1 MFTKKLLP
9 LSFSLAVLCS
19 ILCLTSCGDETAN
32 NASND
37 ISEEIQVQETTDQ
50 NSTQRVEAVKQ
61 IFNTIPS
68 PIEMASLIRKSGV
81 DFDNA
86 ILNSTDNADNYT
98 SVRQQALNLGVYGA
112 DLSYAS
118 MFEQQQQSIYYLS
131 AARGLAKQLGVE
143 DAINNDLIERVNDNR
158 NNRDS
163 LLKIVA
169 DAYYGLNG
177 YLKESDRE
185 QVSAL
190 VIAGGWIEALHLAT
204 THVTPDN
211 QKLKERIAEQ
221 KYSLKDLITL
231 LETYEGA
238 PELGNVIADLKGVQ
252 EAFDLVEIKKGKTE
266 TSRDNSG
273 KMVIGGESF
282 ITMSD
287 ETLEAIKMK
296 IQDVRSSYIK

>member
-9 LSFSLAVLCS
+9 LSLSLAVLCS
-19 ILCLTSCGDETAN
+19 ILCLSSCGEETAN
-32 NASND
+32 TSGNNAKSD
-37 ISEEIQVQETTDQ
+37 IQVQETTDQ
-50 NSTQRVEAVKQ
+50 NTTQRVEAVKQ

-68 PIEMASLIRKSGV
+68 PIEMASLIRKSGA
-81 DFDNA
+81 DFDNS

-112 DLSYAS
+112 DLSYSS

-131 AARGLAKQLGVE
+131 AARGLAKELGVE
-143 DAINNDLIERVNDNR
+143 AAINNDLIERVNDNR
-158 NNRDS
+158 ANKDS
-163 LLKIVA
+163 LLRIVA
-169 DAYYGLNG
+169 DAYYSLNG
-177 YLKESDRE
+177 YLKESERE

-204 THVTPDN
+204 THVTPEN

-231 LETYEGA
+231 METYEGA
-238 PELGNVIADLKGVQ
+238 PELGNVLADLKGIQ
-252 EAFDLVEIKKGKTE
+252 EVFDLVEIKKGKTE

-273 KMVIGGESF
+273 KMVIGGSSS

-287 ETLEAIKMK
+287 ETLDAIKMK

>member
-1 MFTKKLLP
+1 
-9 LSFSLAVLCS
+9 
-19 ILCLTSCGDETAN
+19 
-32 NASND
+32 
-37 ISEEIQVQETTDQ
+37 
-50 NSTQRVEAVKQ
+50 
-61 IFNTIPS
+61 
-68 PIEMASLIRKSGV
+68 MASLIRKSGV

-252 EAFDLVEIKKGKTE
+252 EVFDLVEIKKGKTE